1 MEGETLESLY
11 VSSMLALAAVLK
23 PIFQRSSR
31 SDDVKVWLTVRSV
44 DRTTLLIDF
53 LSDVLTESFYRS
65 VLFTHLEGVTIN
77 ETSFKGR
84 ICGQPV
90 DKFDDEVKA
99 VTYHEA
105 ELIKNDSGNWETR
118 IIFDI

>member
-23 PIFQRSSR
+23 PVFPFTSR